1 MGKYAVINPATGET
15 VKEYPEIS
23 DEDLSAAIG
32 RGGRR
37 PPRAGG

>member
-23 DEDLSAAIG
+23 DEELSGAIAAARTPTG
-32 RGGRR
+32 TG
-37 PPRAGG
+37 A